1 MRTSEMFKRKMSK
14 TEAFQHSERVRQAV
28 LGLARAI
35 EKDEKHVTPLDE
47 HYHQGDNQQL
57 DAAYRALAE
66 ALQDKVGAF
75 AIGQALQE
83 MEQTKS

>member
-1 MRTSEMFKRKMSK
+1 MGKA
-14 TEAFQHSERVRQAV
+14 EAFQHSQSVKRAV
-28 LGLARAI
+28 LGLAQAI

-47 HYHQGDNQQL
+47 SYRLGDNPEL

-75 AIGQALQE
+75 GIGQALQE
-83 MEQTKS
+83 LEKTKS